1 MIHKNI
7 KGILALLVLAGSSL
21 AAVEKASGFGVVD
34 FTKCMME
41 SKYGKTESE
50 GFEAVQNQLQKAI
63 EDLKQQL
70 VDTDNQL
77 RNTDLL
83 DSMSP
88 EAIQALNVK
97 FQNLRQELERYL
109 SQSNQIM
116 QSAQMK
122 LIHTLAEEINQASQI
137 VAKKEKRSLV
147 INKDSTFH
155 FNPDD
160 EITDQVIAQM
170 DTKFETEKKKVE
182 KSPKA

>member
-1 MIHKNI
+1 M
-7 KGILALLVLAGSSL
+7 LVALTLAGSSL
-21 AAVEKASGFGVVD
+21 AAAERVSSFGIVD

-41 SKYGKTESE
+41 SKYGKSE
-50 GFEAVQNQLQKAI
+50 AASFEAVQSQLQKAI

-77 RNTDLL
+77 HNQDLL

-109 SQSNQIM
+109 GQSNQIM
-116 QSAQMK
+116 QQAQMK
-122 LIHTLAEEINQASQI
+122 LIHALAEEINQASQL

-155 FNPDD
+155 YNVDD
-160 EITDQVIAQM
+160 DITDQVIVQM
-170 DTKFETEKKKVE
+170 DTKFEKEAKKSE
-182 KSPKA
+182 KSPKG